1 MKRMLVLALC
11 LMMIAVGAVAETHT
25 VEELLAGMTLEEK
38 VGQLFII
45 RPDSLDETLPV
56 TTVYDSQAEGVSEIT
71 EAMKDTW
78 ARYPAGGIILFR
90 KNLRDAEQLTA
101 MTDAI
106 HSLGGIT
113 PIITIDEE
121 GGMIARIANSGLF
134 DVPKYPNMQ
143 AIAETGDT
151 DQAYAAGSGIGT
163 YLKAFGIDATFAPVA
178 DVNTNPDNPVIGKRA
193 FGDDPETAA
202 EMVAAY
208 LNGLHST
215 GTAGCVKHF
224 PGHGDTTTDT
234 HSGYAE
240 TNKTWEEMLACEMIP
255 FRSGI
260 EAGTD
265 MVMVAHISAPAVTGD
280 RTPATL
286 SYTIVTEKLRQEMNY
301 DGVVITDGMEMGAI
315 TDNYDCAD
323 AAVQAILAGVD
334 IILLPQDYRAAFEGV
349 LAAVQN
355 GTITE
360 ERLDESVLRILK
372 LKEGCGLL

>member
-1 MKRMLVLALC
+1 MKKMLVLALC
-11 LMMIAVGAVAETHT
+11 LMMIAVGAAAETHT
-25 VEELLAGMTLEEK
+25 VEELLAGMTQEEK

-113 PIITIDEE
+113 PIVTIDEE

-151 DQAYAAGSGIGT
+151 DQAYAAGIGIGT
-163 YLKAFGIDATFAPVA
+163 YLKTFGIDATFAPVA

-215 GTAGCVKHF
+215 GTAGCIKHF

-280 RTPATL
+280 QTPATL

-334 IILLPQDYRAAFEGV
+334 IILLPQDYQAAFEGV

-360 ERLDESVLRILK
+360 ERLDESVMRILK